1 MLPWIENLKDII
13 INALGLRIQVLTDG
27 DIVAT
32 IVFREK
38 FVIIDLSNIQNSPIR
53 ANVWL

>member
-1 MLPWIENLKDII
+1 MHL
-13 INALGLRIQVLTDG
+13 AYVFDG